1 MFLRLAI
8 GHQWTNETEIFC
20 YKLSERYLPDCLLM
34 SKLFWLEC
42 KFWQLIQIAKI
53 RSKFSIDSI
62 SNCSIDL
69 LFLYDFKKVQLIQF
83 IPRYCVSSTEK
94 EAHLPTYLAVWPD
107 WAIYWTLGNFLKPL
121 ATINLHQSPPF
132 LGNFY
137 KGIKII
143 HISSETISGQL
154 L

>member
-1 MFLRLAI
+1 MILKRYNLSNLYQDSAFL
-8 GHQWTNETEIFC
+8 Q
-20 YKLSERYLPDCLLM
+20 
-34 SKLFWLEC
+34 
-42 KFWQLIQIAKI
+42 Q
-53 RSKFSIDSI
+53 
-62 SNCSIDL
+62 
-69 LFLYDFKKVQLIQF
+69 KK
-83 IPRYCVSSTEK
+83 K
-94 EAHLPTYLAVWPD
+94 HTYLAVWPD
-107 WAIYWTLGNFLKPL
+107 WAIYWTLDNFLKLL